1 MGFAENLKAQRK
13 KQNLTQQQL
22 AETVG
27 VSTVMI
33 NRYEM
38 GVKIP
43 NIIYGVKIAEA
54 LRLTVEELVNGEFVK
69 QKDEEGT

>member
-43 NIIYGVKIAEA
+43 NIIYGVKIAEV

>member
-27 VSTVMI
+27 ISTVMI

-38 GVKIP
+38 GVKLP
-43 NIIYGVKIAEA
+43 NIVYAVKLAEMLDTTCEA
-54 LRLTVEELVNGEFVK
+54 LVNGEFVK